1 MTRISSSAFIAV
13 FLLAVPCLHGQAS
26 PGTIAGEIGK
36 LRSLPDQ
43 ERPAATIKAA
53 NEIGR
58 LPPGMNKVELAD
70 KVSQR
75 VTEGDQG
82 RGALQAVAD
91 ALSKA
96 LAESPL
102 RIRGNEPP
110 QPYMDLARLA
120 RYEHV
125 TVSLDDP
132 VYKRA
137 VDILAANEAD
147 IAKAD
152 FTLEDLN
159 NKKWTLSELRGKIVL
174 VNFWA
179 TWCPPCRAEMPSLDD
194 LYTHYQNDGLVI
206 LSITDENPSTVN
218 SFLEGKNYH
227 PPVLIDSDRA
237 VNNEFHVEGI
247 PQTFVFDRD
256 GKLTGI
262 AIDQSTQSQFL
273 ALLTQAGLKP
283 Q

>member
-26 PGTIAGEIGK
+26 PATIAGEIGK

-43 ERPAATIKAA
+43 ERSAATIKAA
-53 NEIGR
+53 NEIGS

-110 QPYMDLARLA
+110 QPYMDLA
-120 RYEHV
+120 
-125 TVSLDDP
+125 
-132 VYKRA
+132 
-137 VDILAANEAD
+137 
-147 IAKAD
+147 
-152 FTLEDLN
+152 
-159 NKKWTLSELRGKIVL
+159 
-174 VNFWA
+174 
-179 TWCPPCRAEMPSLDD
+179 
-194 LYTHYQNDGLVI
+194 
-206 LSITDENPSTVN
+206 
-218 SFLEGKNYH
+218 
-227 PPVLIDSDRA
+227 
-237 VNNEFHVEGI
+237 
-247 PQTFVFDRD
+247 
-256 GKLTGI
+256 
-262 AIDQSTQSQFL
+262 
-273 ALLTQAGLKP
+273 
-283 Q
+283 